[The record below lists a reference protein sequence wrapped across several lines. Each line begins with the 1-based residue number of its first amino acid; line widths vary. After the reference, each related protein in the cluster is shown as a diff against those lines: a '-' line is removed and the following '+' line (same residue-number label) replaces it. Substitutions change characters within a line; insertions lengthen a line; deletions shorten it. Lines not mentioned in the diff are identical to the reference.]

1 MPVFVMES
9 QGKGKQRMQRVREQ
23 VQVPGQIYQS
33 ALRYEPVT
41 IAVLDTGIAYHPDL
55 AGRLLCFADY
65 VGDRTFPYDDNGHGT
80 HVCGIL
86 CGSGELSGG
95 RLCGMAP
102 GARLVVGKVLDG
114 KGEGSC
120 DAMQEALQWILQVKN
135 RYRIRILNI
144 SVGIGDL
151 RERYKEQRL
160 RETLERLWDH
170 NILVV
175 CAAGNSGPEDGSIS
189 EMASSRKV
197 LTVGC
202 HDGRYCRNDPS
213 RCETYSARGRKYDVI
228 RKPDIVAP
236 GTRIL
241 SCNAYWQ
248 NKNGRI
254 LRPYIAKSG
263 TSMAAP
269 VVSGAAAL
277 AMEKYPWISNEEFVR
292 LLSLTATDLGEPWN
306 KQGFGMLNV
315 RRLLE
320 NK

>member
-1 MPVFVMES
+1 
-9 QGKGKQRMQRVREQ
+9 MQRVREQ
-23 VQVPGQIYQS
+23 VQVPEQS
-33 ALRYEPVT
+33 YSGTWRTESVT
-41 IAVLDTGIAYHPDL
+41 VAVLDTGIAYHPDL
-55 AGRLLCFADY
+55 AGRLLAFSDFVEGRPY
-65 VGDRTFPYDDNGHGT
+65 PYDDNGHGT
-80 HVCGIL
+80 HISGIL

-95 RLCGMAP
+95 RLRGMDPTAK
-102 GARLVVGKVLDG
+102 LVVGKVLDR

-120 DAMQEALQWILQVKN
+120 DAMQEALEWVLRVKN
-135 RYRIRILNI
+135 RFGIRILNI

-151 RERYKEQRL
+151 KEHYKEQML
-160 RETLERLWDH
+160 RESLEMLWDH

-175 CAAGNSGPEDGSIS
+175 CAAGNGGPEDGSIS

-202 HDGRYCRNDPS
+202 HDGRYCKNDPG
-213 RCETYSARGRKYDVI
+213 RCETYSGRGRRYDVT

-241 SCNAYWQ
+241 SCNAFWQ
-248 NKNGRI
+248 NRNGRI
-254 LRPYIAKSG
+254 YSPYVAKSG
-263 TSMAAP
+263 TSMATP

-277 AMEKYPWISNEEFVR
+277 AMGKYPGIPNEEFVR

>member
-1 MPVFVMES
+1 
-9 QGKGKQRMQRVREQ
+9 MQRVREQ
-23 VQVPGQIYQS
+23 VQVPENYKIKIS
-33 ALRYEPVT
+33 ERNPVT

-55 AGRLLCFADY
+55 TGHLLCFSDFIS
-65 VGDRTFPYDDNGHGT
+65 GKEFPYDDNGHGT

-86 CGSGELSGG
+86 CGSGGVSGG
-95 RLCGMAP
+95 KFRGMAP
-102 GARLVVGKVLDG
+102 GSRLIVGKVLDLH
-114 KGEGSC
+114 GEGSC
-120 DAMQEALQWILQVKN
+120 DVMMEALQWILHIKN
-135 RYRIRILNI
+135 RYQIRILNI

-151 RERYKEQRL
+151 KEAYKERAL
-160 RETLERLWDH
+160 RACLEKLWDQ

-175 CAAGNSGPEDGSIS
+175 CAAGNEGPQNGSIS
-189 EMASSRKV
+189 EMASSQKV

-202 HDGRYCRNDPS
+202 HDGRFCKNDPN
-213 RCETYSARGRKYDVI
+213 RCETYSGRGRMYDAI
-228 RKPDIVAP
+228 RKPDVVAP

-241 SCNAYWQ
+241 SCNAFWRQ
-248 NKNGRI
+248 NRNGRI
-254 LRPYIAKSG
+254 ISSYIAKSG
-263 TSMAAP
+263 TSMATP

-277 AMEKYPWISNEEFVR
+277 TVEKYPDMTNEEFVR

>member
-1 MPVFVMES
+1 
-9 QGKGKQRMQRVREQ
+9 MQRVREQ
-23 VQVPGQIYQS
+23 VQVPEQAYSRMKQ
-33 ALRYEPVT
+33 AEPVT
-41 IAVLDTGIAYHPDL
+41 VAVLDTGIAYHPDL
-55 AGRLLCFADY
+55 AGSLLAFSDF
-65 VGDRTFPYDDNGHGT
+65 VEGRSFPYDDNGHGT
-80 HVCGIL
+80 HVSGIL

-95 RLCGMAP
+95 RLHGMDP
-102 GARLVVGKVLDG
+102 EARLVVGKVLNR

-120 DAMQEALQWILQVKN
+120 DAMQEALGWVLHVKN
-135 RYRIRILNI
+135 RYEIRILNI

-151 RERYKEQRL
+151 KEHYKEQML
-160 RETLERLWDH
+160 RESLELLWEH

-175 CAAGNSGPEDGSIS
+175 CAAGNAGPEDGSIS
-189 EMASSRKV
+189 DMASSRKV

-202 HDGRYCRNDPS
+202 HDGRYCKNDPD
-213 RCETYSARGRKYDVI
+213 RCETYSGRGKRYDVI

-241 SCNAYWQ
+241 SCNAFWQ
-248 NKNGRI
+248 KRNGRI
-254 LRPYIAKSG
+254 YSPYVAKSG
-263 TSMAAP
+263 TSMATP
-269 VVSGAAAL
+269 IVSGAAAL
-277 AMEKYPWISNEEFVR
+277 AMRKYPGISNEEFVR